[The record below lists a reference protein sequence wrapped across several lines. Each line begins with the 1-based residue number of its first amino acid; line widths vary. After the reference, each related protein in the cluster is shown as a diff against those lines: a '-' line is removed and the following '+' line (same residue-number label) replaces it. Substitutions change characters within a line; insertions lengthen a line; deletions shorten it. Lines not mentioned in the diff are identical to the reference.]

1 MPQTLLRSALVA
13 FSVTALL
20 AGCAP
25 VKANSTN
32 LSSDQAGTDI
42 AQPAPQRPGLVVTN
56 APAPQVIYAPGTRDA
71 ILTNANGKMIPA
83 LDDDNI
89 VTPVTKKAEE
99 LHRELDHLRENVDT
113 SRDQLR
119 GLKNTNE
126 ARADKYYETV
136 AGISAALQGGTTRG
150 NPILV
155 ERWNDAQ
162 QKLDAMAQ
170 DSGQLTNITTDLN
183 NEASRASFL
192 LDSVQDAFSISGA
205 VPADHRK
212 LGVVQDGVQQELS
225 QINSLLTEAND
236 EVTHH
241 AAFLQSQQADMQTLA
256 LGIANGELYGKNLT
270 NSLFQKAASGSASVF
285 DGGQVVSSAG
295 GGLPVR
301 RKPLVIIRFDRP
313 DVQYKQALYTAV
325 NQALRKF
332 PAAKFDLVAV
342 SNMEGNAAQ
351 LALSAA
357 EARKNGERVL
367 RSLQDMGLPLSRIRL
382 SAASGKNVLNSEV
395 HLYLQ

>member
-1 MPQTLLRSALVA
+1 MPA
-13 FSVTALL
+13 
-20 AGCAP
+20 
-25 VKANSTN
+25 
-32 LSSDQAGTDI
+32 
-42 AQPAPQRPGLVVTN
+42 AQPAPQRPGLVVTDT
-56 APAPQVIYAPGTRDA
+56 PAPQVIYAPGTRDA
-71 ILTNANGKMIPA
+71 ILTNGTDAGLPA
-83 LDDDNI
+83 IDADNI

-99 LHRELDHLRENVDT
+99 LHRELDHLRDNVDT

-119 GLKNTNE
+119 NLKKTNE
-126 ARADKYYETV
+126 KRAEQYYETV

-155 ERWNDAQ
+155 ERWNVAQ
-162 QKLDAMAQ
+162 DKLNAMAQ

-183 NEASRASFL
+183 NEASRASYL

-205 VPADHRK
+205 VPEDHRK
-212 LGVVQDGVQQELS
+212 LTVVQDGVQQELS
-225 QINSLLTEAND
+225 QINVLLTEAND

-256 LGIANGELYGKNLT
+256 LGIANGELYGKNLS
-270 NSLFQKAASGSASVF
+270 NSLFRAAAGGNAGVF
-285 DGGQVVSSAG
+285 DGGHVLSG
-295 GGLPVR
+295 NGGLPAR

-325 NQALRKF
+325 NQALQKF

-342 SNMEGNAAQ
+342 SNMDGNAAQ

-367 RSLQDMGLPLSRIRL
+367 RSLQNMGVPLSRIRL
-382 SAASGKNVLNSEV
+382 SAASSRDVLNSEV